1 MKELIQKAMRKDAD
15 SFSQLIENMTE
26 QLYKTAQAILFSEED
41 VADAVQESI
50 LCAWEKIGQ
59 LRNPDSFKSWIIRIL
74 INKCNDQL
82 RKREILF
89 ENGEFPEQAVS
100 EPGYERGEWAEMLA
114 KLEEHYRLV
123 LVLYYVEDLSTSEIA
138 KLTDLTESAVRTRLQ
153 RGREKLLKLY
163 TDQKEGGQ

>member
-15 SFSQLIENMTE
+15 SFAQLIENMTE

-59 LRNPDSFKSWIIRIL
+59 LRNPDSFKSWITRIL